1 MEDTTKMK
9 FTLVYNDSTILIS
22 IPRNKSISVLRAEAY
37 NIFHPKGKFTLI
49 YKNRD
54 LTPYSDTF
62 IGKYFTTLKHVN
74 ILIRDKVHGSLSK
87 SSSLPSLMNAE
98 YLTQSKRALTK
109 CSICAN
115 AQIGFFCRECCVFL
129 CKYCRSVKTNKH
141 YCHRTVTL
149 YPEDLNKSAMLYKEI
164 IKGEL
169 IEAMNAKVQR
179 DEESASM
186 KDVNDSNNSSNSS
199 NNVKVKVNQ
208 FKSQLEMKLN
218 ELFELMLSIQKKMP
232 VNLDDVSKSKSN
244 VITKINNYNKEI
256 DDYGKNEDITTA
268 DKLIKMFDELNHKET
283 KLNEITSIIPKMQK
297 WERINTLLTRTCKR
311 IKRIMFTIINSSLDN
326 NPNNNNTSIINDNV
340 IDNSDYHQ
348 TIEQY
353 INYYYS
359 KQHNNH
365 NHYNHVVSNNK
376 RK

>member
-22 IPRNKSISVLRAEAY
+22 IPRNKTISALRAEAY

-169 IEAMNAKVQR
+169 IEAKNAKVQR
-179 DEESASM
+179 DEENASM
-186 KDVNDSNNSSNSS
+186 KNVNDSNSSSN

-256 DDYGKNEDITTA
+256 DDYGKNEDITNA
-268 DKLIKMFDELNHKET
+268 DKLIKMFDELNHKEM
-283 KLNEITSIIPKMQK
+283 KINEITSIIPKMQK
-297 WERINTLLTRTCKR
+297 WERINTLLSRTCKR

-326 NPNNNNTSIINDNV
+326 NNNNSIINDNG

-359 KQHNNH
+359 KQ
-365 NHYNHVVSNNK
+365 YNHHNYNHLINNK

>member
-1 MEDTTKMK
+1 MEDTSKMK

-22 IPRNKSISVLRAEAY
+22 IPRNKTISALRAESY
-37 NIFHPKGKFTLI
+37 NIFHPKGKFSLI

-62 IGKYFTTLKHVN
+62 IGKYFSSLKHVH
-74 ILIRDKVHGSLSK
+74 ILIRDKIHGSLSK
-87 SSSLPSLMNAE
+87 SSSLPSLINAE
-98 YLTQSKRALTK
+98 HLTQSKRALTK

-129 CKYCRSVKTNKH
+129 CKHCRSIKTNKH

-169 IEAMNAKVQR
+169 IEAMNAKAQR
-179 DEESASM
+179 EEESANN
-186 KDVNDSNNSSNSS
+186 KDMNDNDNNNI
-199 NNVKVKVNQ
+199 KLKVNQ
-208 FKSQLEMKLN
+208 FKRQLEMKLN
-218 ELFELMLSIQKKMP
+218 ELFELMTSIQKKMP
-232 VNLDDVSKSKSN
+232 INLDEVSKSKTT
-244 VITKINNYNKEI
+244 VMTKINNYKTEI
-256 DDYGKNEDITTA
+256 EEYGKNDDITSA
-268 DKLIKMFDELNHKET
+268 DKLIKMFEELNHKET

-297 WERINTLLTRTCKR
+297 WERINMLLSRTCKR
-311 IKRIMFTIINSSLDN
+311 IKRIMFNVINTSLDN
-326 NPNNNNTSIINDNV
+326 NNSDNNTHSNINDNG

-353 INYYYS
+353 INYYYT
-359 KQHNNH
+359 KQQHH
-365 NHYNHVVSNNK
+365 QSHHINNK